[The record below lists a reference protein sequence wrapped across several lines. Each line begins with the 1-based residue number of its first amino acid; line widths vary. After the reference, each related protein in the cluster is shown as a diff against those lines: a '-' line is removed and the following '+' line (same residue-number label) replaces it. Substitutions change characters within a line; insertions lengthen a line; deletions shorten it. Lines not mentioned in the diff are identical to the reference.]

1 MKKVFL
7 ITGAILSLAFSQA
20 NAQTVFIP
28 NSTSGIDFTTN
39 PSTENVGIGTD
50 TPSANLEIAG
60 YNHSPSIIKQ
70 SATLRLNAFTSP
82 SPAYSTGLEMGYHSS
97 PGTFTETFSIK
108 NSIYPACGSNT
119 VRLSNGST
127 SIVYYGTRIGI
138 GLSPV
143 SCSGSGTYGDITMG
157 FTGVKELL
165 VGNEYAPMSGV
176 QTLQSGYKLGVNGNA
191 YVTGTLTLGAKVS
204 TFTQGFPAGYSL
216 YVSDGIMAEKLKV
229 AVKTTA
235 DWADY
240 VFAKDYQ
247 LKSLEDVE
255 TFINQNNHLPDVPSA
270 QDVVNGG
277 IDVAKMDAL
286 LLQKIEELTLYMIEL
301 KKQNEAL
308 NAEIIQLKK

>member
-1 MKKVFL
+1 
-7 ITGAILSLAFSQA
+7 
-20 NAQTVFIP
+20 
-28 NSTSGIDFTTN
+28 
-39 PSTENVGIGTD
+39 
-50 TPSANLEIAG
+50 
-60 YNHSPSIIKQ
+60 
-70 SATLRLNAFTSP
+70 
-82 SPAYSTGLEMGYHSS
+82 
-97 PGTFTETFSIK
+97 
-108 NSIYPACGSNT
+108 
-119 VRLSNGST
+119 
-127 SIVYYGTRIGI
+127 
-138 GLSPV
+138 
-143 SCSGSGTYGDITMG
+143 
-157 FTGVKELL
+157 
-165 VGNEYAPMSGV
+165 
-176 QTLQSGYKLGVNGNA
+176 
-191 YVTGTLTLGAKVS
+191 
-204 TFTQGFPAGYSL
+204 
-216 YVSDGIMAEKLKV
+216 MAEKLKV